1 MSQAESPAEKQ
12 IRSGVR
18 AITIIAVALGVMVA
32 LWSTFR
38 YYPEKKAVSQFFV
51 ALAAGEIPKS
61 YSLWKP
67 SPSYTMNSFL
77 ADWGPSGAYGP
88 VKSYKIIGAGAV
100 RKSQSVAVSV
110 AISPYAPMPQP
121 DDSEKSMKTK
131 VVTIWVLPAN
141 KSFSFPV
148 PN

>member
-1 MSQAESPAEKQ
+1 MSQAESTAEKQ
-12 IRSGVR
+12 IKSGVL

-32 LWSTFR
+32 LWFAFR
-38 YYPEKKAVSQFFV
+38 YYPEKKVVSQFFV
-51 ALAAGEIPKS
+51 ALTSGDIPKS

-67 SPSYTMNSFL
+67 SSSYTMNSFL

-88 VKSYKIIGAGAV
+88 IKSYKIMGASAV
-100 RKSQSVAVSV
+100 RNSASVAVSV

-131 VVTIWVLPAN
+131 VVTIWVLPAD